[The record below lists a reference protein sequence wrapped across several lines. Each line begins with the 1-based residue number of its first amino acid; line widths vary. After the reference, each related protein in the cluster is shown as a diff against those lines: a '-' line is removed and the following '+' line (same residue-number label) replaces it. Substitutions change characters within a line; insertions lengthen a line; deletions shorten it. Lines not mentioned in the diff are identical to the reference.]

1 MLIAVYGSVL
11 SIGTTITIQEGGS
24 HDIILVA
31 LAALIIGYAIYGKI
45 VDSVFGPTDRETPAI
60 RLNDG
65 VDFMPLPTWKV
76 FMIQLLNIAGLGP
89 ILRLEIHTF
98 LL

>member
-24 HDIILVA
+24 HDIILIA

-60 RLNDG
+60 RL
-65 VDFMPLPTWKV
+65 PTSV
-76 FMIQLLNIAGLGP
+76 SYPAGIAFAVV
-89 ILRLEIHTF
+89 F
-98 LL
+98 LLLYLKSTFWGGPKSA

>member
-1 MLIAVYGSVL
+1 MTSFLA
-11 SIGTTITIQEGGS
+11 
-24 HDIILVA
+24 A